1 MTPPPAHGP
10 AGLITHGPADLVVT
24 GCTALTHDARGEIVF
39 VEDATIVVRDG
50 IITSVTEGSS
60 VAQASPA
67 TPGDVI
73 AQASPAT
80 PGDVIAPGSP
90 ATPGAP
96 ITPGSP
102 ATPDNLA
109 PTTTPHIDGRG
120 TLALPGLINCHTHTP
135 MVALR
140 GLAEDLPAHT
150 WFNDWIWPVESN
162 LTERVV
168 GLGARLACAEMI
180 RGGVTTFADHY
191 FAMDEVAAAT
201 DESGLR
207 AVLGQAYF
215 STQGPEGRAASLD
228 FALRQRGAAGGRVT
242 TCLAPHAP
250 YTVDEPDLA
259 ATAELAR
266 QHGLLVHIHAAENRE
281 QTDNSLARHG
291 RTPIE
296 ILERAGLLDTG
307 TDVLLA
313 HVTGLDAARDLPV
326 LRRAAER
333 TGGRVAVASAPRGY
347 LKFGW
352 DTTPVRALRE
362 AGVPVGLATD
372 GAASNNTL
380 DVWES
385 MALTA
390 LVQKS
395 VERDPTW
402 LTARQALDHATLQ
415 SARAV
420 GLGEE
425 IGSLAAGRRADL
437 VLVDLTGPHT
447 QPVHDLAATLVHSAR
462 SGDVRTTIVAGRVLM
477 HDRELLTLD
486 VPEIVG
492 ELSGLLPELVDRSHG
507 KRIQEYEG

>member
-1 MTPPPAHGP
+1 MTTPPAPGP
-10 AGLITHGPADLVVT
+10 AGLRTPGPADLVVT

-39 VEDATIVVRDG
+39 VDDATIVVREG
-50 IITSVTEGSS
+50 RIASVT
-60 VAQASPA
+60 A
-67 TPGDVI
+67 
-73 AQASPAT
+73 
-80 PGDVIAPGSP
+80 
-90 ATPGAP
+90 GAP
-96 ITPGSP
+96 DDPP
-102 ATPDNLA
+102 ANAAEHL
-109 PTTTPHIDGRG
+109 DGRG
-120 TLALPGLINCHTHTP
+120 TVALPGLVNCHTHTP

-140 GLAEDLPAHT
+140 GLAEDLPAHS

-162 LTERVV
+162 LTERIV

-201 DESGLR
+201 AESGLR

-215 STQGPEGRAASLD
+215 SSQGPEGRAASLD
-228 FALRQRGAAGGRVT
+228 FALRQRGAADGRIT

-250 YTVDEPDLA
+250 YTVDESDLA

-266 QHGLLVHIHAAENRE
+266 DHGLLVHIHAAENRE
-281 QTDNSLARHG
+281 QTANSLARHG

-296 ILERAGLLDTG
+296 LLERAGLFDV
-307 TDVLLA
+307 DVLLA
-313 HVTGLDAARDLPV
+313 HTTGLDTARDLPV
-326 LRRAAER
+326 LRRAA
-333 TGGRVAVASAPRGY
+333 GRAAVASAPRGY

-390 LVQKS
+390 LVQKY

-420 GLGEE
+420 GLGDE
-425 IGSLAAGRRADL
+425 IGSLAPGRRADL
-437 VLVDLTGPHT
+437 VLVDVTGPHT

-462 SGDVRTTIVAGRVLM
+462 SADVRTTIVAGRVLM
-477 HDRELLTLD
+477 RDRALLTLD
-486 VPEIVG
+486 VPEIVA
-492 ELSGLLPELVDRSHG
+492 ELNALLPDLVDRGHG